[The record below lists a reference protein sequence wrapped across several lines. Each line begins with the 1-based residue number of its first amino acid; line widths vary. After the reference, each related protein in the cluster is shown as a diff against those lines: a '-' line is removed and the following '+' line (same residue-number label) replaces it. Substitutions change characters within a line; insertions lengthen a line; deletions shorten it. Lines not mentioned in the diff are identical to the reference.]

1 VSLADIFSALWVGN
15 ILPDEASSMIS
26 AAQLG
31 SQEGVNTMKKA
42 HIPQEMNQEQVK
54 NILKFIEA
62 SQSESVK
69 NSIFSQLGY
78 ECFYARQLDGWMEQ
92 YRGDVQAFLDRVN
105 IHHASKYWERLEFT
119 EDRTMLVLT
128 GKKVQGC
135 ACAFADCAQPPL
147 SLCHYCCKNFQQ
159 ELFGMLL
166 GQKVEVNITDSYL
179 LGGKRCS
186 TTIHLV

>member
-1 VSLADIFSALWVGN
+1 
-15 ILPDEASSMIS
+15 
-26 AAQLG
+26 
-31 SQEGVNTMKKA
+31 MKKP
-42 HIPQEMNQEQVK
+42 HTYQEMNQEQVK
-54 NILKFIEA
+54 NLLKFIDA

-69 NSIFSQLGY
+69 DSIFSQLGH
-78 ECFYARQLDGWMEQ
+78 ECFYARNLDAWIEQ

-105 IHHASKYWERLEFT
+105 VERASKYWEKLEFT

-135 ACAFADCAQPPL
+135 ACAFADRSQPPQ

-166 GQKVEVNITDSYL
+166 GQKVEVHITESYL
-179 LGGKRCS
+179 LGDERCS